1 MLQVKISTAP
11 RLRPPEHRARCS
23 ASRRVCGWRRIALS
37 LSQAMLLSVEELLN
51 QDSCE
56 KDSINAA
63 SMVLGAP
70 LHCGGNGHA
79 KHGLLNK
86 PATLASLSTNLQ
98 SNYDVDLLVLPP
110 LLPDSGIGTHASGF
124 GLPGL
129 ASCCLSA
136 CLLAFECVQCS
147 CLKEA

>member
-1 MLQVKISTAP
+1 M
-11 RLRPPEHRARCS
+11 
-23 ASRRVCGWRRIALS
+23 
-37 LSQAMLLSVEELLN
+37 LSVEENLN

-63 SMVLGAP
+63 SMVLGVP

-79 KHGLLNK
+79 KHGSLNNL
-86 PATLASLSTNLQ
+86 ATLASLSTNLQ

-110 LLPDSGIGTHASGF
+110 LLPDSGIGTHASGVRASWARIL
-124 GLPGL
+124 LPQR
-129 ASCCLSA
+129 

-147 CLKEA
+147 CLKQA